1 MSILITV
8 LFSFISSLSLGALVY
23 PYVDRYTDHR
33 YSREIDVPYSPIQS
47 CTRRLTPETRD
58 LEPGS
63 RNPNPESRDS
73 KPETF
78 NATPGTWDRCR
89 SSSSFSRPSA
99 SSPSSRITP
108 IRLSLSVYSR
118 CCIRTYT
125 YTAYIYVTPTESNN
139 PYRAVQPLPSRV
151 ILAGF
156 WQP

>member
-73 KPETF
+73 KPE
-78 NATPGTWDRCR
+78 AR
-89 SSSSFSRPSA
+89 SPNPESRNPRLETRNLQRYTRYLG
-99 SSPSSRITP
+99 PMP
-108 IRLSLSVYSR
+108 ILFFILAPICIIAVLTYNPYPTLIISLLSML
-118 CCIRTYT
+118 YT
-125 YTAYIYVTPTESNN
+125 YIYVYSVHIRN
-139 PYRAVQPLPSRV
+139 PYRVE
-151 ILAGF
+151 
-156 WQP
+156 